1 MPKIK
6 KKKVKTKSLENLLA
20 YKSKKGIVQIG
31 RKTSEKFPEIQITP
45 SSSKKIFND
54 AFCLSN
60 SNSEISLDFESSV
73 ENIENLVVNYDEN
86 AENFVEHDSSDNK
99 SDSEN
104 SVLSDF
110 KTTLLD
116 SDFDPNISDTEF

>member
-1 MPKIK
+1 MPKSK

-20 YKSKKGIVQIG
+20 YKSKKGIVQIEP
-31 RKTSEKFPEIQITP
+31 KTSEKFSEIQITP

-73 ENIENLVVNYDEN
+73 ENTENLVVNYDEN
-86 AENFVEHDSSDNK
+86 AENFVDHVTLNFSVQKILNK
-99 SDSEN
+99 FQ
-104 SVLSDF
+104 V
-110 KTTLLD
+110 
-116 SDFDPNISDTEF
+116 

>member
-6 KKKVKTKSLENLLA
+6 KKKVNNKSLENLLSC
-20 YKSKKGIVQIG
+20 KRKEEIVQIEP
-31 RKTSEKFPEIQITP
+31 KTSEKFPEIQITP
-45 SSSKKIFND
+45 SSSNKIFKD

-60 SNSEISLDFESSV
+60 SNSEVSLDFESSV

-99 SDSEN
+99 SNSEN

-110 KTTLLD
+110 NSTILDKT
-116 SDFDPNISDTEF
+116 NR